1 MLKVVMEPLLV
12 TVLLVMVQPTLQLK
26 KATLQRMEP
35 KVMLLKQQHQDN
47 LNRDTWQASLALT
60 LPTQLSLV
68 MECLQPHN
76 PVMGICLREERM
88 VLDMVRFRAKKH
100 HQIHQRMVSLNSHHL
115 KEQVMLHL
123 LPVNLDIHLFNLLL
137 NQVLLHMELLL
148 SQVLL
153 LHTELLLSQ
162 VLILKHTGHHLQLH
176 RAIHSNHTMV
186 VLILSLL
193 HIQLTIVRCLLLLL
207 LNLLLNQMELPKV
220 HLKACD
226 L

>member
-1 MLKVVMEPLLV
+1 MEPLLV

-26 KATLQRMEP
+26 KATQHMEP

-47 LNRDTWQASLALT
+47 LNRDIWQVSLALT

-68 MECLQPHN
+68 MERLQPHN

-88 VLDMVRFRAKKH
+88 VLDMVRLRAKKH

-148 SQVLL
+148 SQVL
-153 LHTELLLSQ
+153 
-162 VLILKHTGHHLQLH
+162 ILRHMGHHLQLH
-176 RAIHSNHTMV
+176 RATHSNHTMV

-193 HIQLTIVRCLLLLL
+193 HIQLMIMRCLLLLL
-207 LNLLLNQMELPKV
+207 LNLLLSQMELPKL
-220 HLKACD
+220 HLKVCD
-226 L
+226 LSKRSSP